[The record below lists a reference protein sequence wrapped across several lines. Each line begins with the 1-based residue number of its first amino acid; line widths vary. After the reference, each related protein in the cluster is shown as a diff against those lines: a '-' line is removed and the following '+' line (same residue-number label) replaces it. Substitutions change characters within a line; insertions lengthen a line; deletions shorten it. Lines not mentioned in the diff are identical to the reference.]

1 MVIFGGLMSSFKE
14 FLFKYSQ
21 KIVHINY
28 IDRFNKGSAIGV
40 ILFSNSGFTVYNGG
54 QINCYEGFKTCY
66 DLLNDLENR
75 KDFIPYENVTHVG
88 EILDS
93 GERVDNYL
101 QKMWHSKYINVK
113 NMIFNNNVYSSVFSL
128 SKPLDDHHGMIYNPY
143 TDTWSF
149 L

>member
-1 MVIFGGLMSSFKE
+1 MSSHKE

-21 KIVHINY
+21 KIVNITY

-40 ILFSNSGFTVYNGG
+40 ILFSNNGFTVYNGG
-54 QINCYEGFKTCY
+54 QINCYEGFNTCH
-66 DLLNDLENR
+66 DSLRSLEDKNDI
-75 KDFIPYENVTHVG
+75 IPYENMTSVDD
-88 EILDS
+88 ILDN
-93 GERVDNYL
+93 GERVDNYF

-113 NMIFNNNVYSSVFSL
+113 NMIFNNNVYSSIFSL
-128 SKPLDDHHGMIYNPY
+128 SRPVDDHNGMVYNPY